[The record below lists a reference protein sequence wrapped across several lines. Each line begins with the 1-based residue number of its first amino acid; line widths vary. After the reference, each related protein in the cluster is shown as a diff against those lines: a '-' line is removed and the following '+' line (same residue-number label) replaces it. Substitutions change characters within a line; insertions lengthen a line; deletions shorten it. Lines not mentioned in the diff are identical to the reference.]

1 MTELLLQTK
10 DRLLAAE
17 IAYQKASDALNL
29 AMTELETA
37 KKNRSE
43 AQKNFDSKTLNY
55 SLAIQNAGYL
65 EIQPYLSEAS
75 IIAANHNLDVAKK
88 EYDAAQGINQEQETI
103 SQSAFYTVVQAQAVY
118 DAAKLEFDSADY
130 DYARILRERKLP
142 LLGESDPPEQPE
154 TPPENID
161 FLMQFLKQT
170 PLPDYEGAE
179 DLIDEQVKSDIDDDA
194 SLPFERRPAIEK
206 PDTISIQEDE
216 QPTIKKSSTGHI
228 TWGFKIPNTPDNKNE
243 TEKTDD
249 QRRTRTTHP
258 N

>member
-1 MTELLLQTK
+1 MTDLLLQAK
-10 DRLLAAE
+10 DRLLAE
-17 IAYQKASDALNL
+17 ELSYQEASDALNL
-29 AMTELETA
+29 AMNELETA
-37 KKNRSE
+37 QKNRSE

-55 SLAIQNAGYL
+55 SLAIQSAGYL

-103 SQSAFYTVVQAQAVY
+103 SQAAFYTVVQAQAVY

-142 LLGESDPPEQPE
+142 LLGEGEPPEQPE

-161 FLMQFLKQT
+161 FLMQFLNQT

-179 DLIDEQVKSDIDDDA
+179 DLIDEQVENETDYDA

-206 PDTISIQEDE
+206 PDAISITEE
-216 QPTIKKSSTGHI
+216 ELSTKEKSRTGHI
-228 TWGFKIPNTPDNKNE
+228 TWRFKSPTPNNKNE
-243 TEKTDD
+243 MEKKTDD
-249 QRRTRTTHP
+249 
-258 N
+258 